1 MNLEEIGSVLA
12 KMNKLKRIRI
22 ITKKLPLECGIG
34 MVLEN
39 ISTFDYY
46 DLGLQIFEDAQLAAY
61 QAAERLLH
69 GEILRLDAEARGL
82 ILEARQEE
90 RPDAYLDEIV
100 KAFGA
105 HQGLNANWAVMA
117 WHLGGEVWLC
127 DDENDKTVSIVTRR
141 ITTEIDEIVQVASNV
156 TPARALQIW
165 AMISEEGR

>member
-1 MNLEEIGSVLA
+1 MNFDAIKKAIHKKELA
-12 KMNKLKRIRI
+12 DE
-22 ITKKLPLECGIG
+22 T
-34 MVLEN
+34 V
-39 ISTFDYY
+39 
-46 DLGLQIFEDAQLAAY
+46 
-61 QAAERLLH
+61 LH
-69 GEILRLDAEARGL
+69 GNHDGSEMKLRVRSSSGDGLLVGGDFCGAMKEAFESAANILNLRIAELRRKYDAEARGL

-100 KAFGA
+100 KAFGP

-117 WHLGGEVWLC
+117 WRLGGEVWLC

>member
-1 MNLEEIGSVLA
+1 MKLDEIENAIRRARESKGVDVFTYTESGKCGAYVRGAQSWIHTRIDPWLSNKSKAVALEVKAKLDEI
-12 KMNKLKRIRI
+12 
-22 ITKKLPLECGIG
+22 
-34 MVLEN
+34 
-39 ISTFDYY
+39 
-46 DLGLQIFEDAQLAAY
+46 
-61 QAAERLLH
+61 AAEF
-69 GEILRLDAEARGL
+69 EAMAKGL

-100 KAFGA
+100 KAFGP

-127 DDENDKTVSIVTRR
+127 CDENDKTVSIVTRR

-156 TPARALQIW
+156 APARALQIW

>member
-1 MNLEEIGSVLA
+1 MNLEKIGLA
-12 KMNKLKRIRI
+12 LEKMKKLKRIKI
-22 ITKKLPLECGIG
+22 STKKTPLECGIS
-34 MVLEN
+34 MMLEG
-39 ISTFDYY
+39 ILTFDYY
-46 DLGLQIFEDAQLAAY
+46 DLKIPVFEDAQLAAY
-61 QAAERLLH
+61 QAAEKAINA
-69 GEILRLDAEARGL
+69 EILRLDAEVRGL

-100 KAFGA
+100 KAFGP

-127 DDENDKTVSIVTRR
+127 DDENDRTVSIVTRR
-141 ITTEIDEIVQVASNV
+141 ITTEIDEIVEVAGNV